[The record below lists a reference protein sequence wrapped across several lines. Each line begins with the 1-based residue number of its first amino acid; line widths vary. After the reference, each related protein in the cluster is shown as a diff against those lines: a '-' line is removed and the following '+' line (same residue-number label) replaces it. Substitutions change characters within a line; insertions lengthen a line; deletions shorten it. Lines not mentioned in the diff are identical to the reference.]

1 MRTLPNLATGVKINR
16 VEIWV
21 TNKTGTTSN
30 TRNIVALTDLGETS
44 KISNPMWAHALR

>member
-1 MRTLPNLATGVKINR
+1 MPNLTTGITINR

-30 TRNIVALTDLGETS
+30 SRDIVAFTDLGENTS
-44 KISNPMWAHALR
+44 VSNPMWSVTG